1 MKKHISIRVPW
12 HDNNWNGAICSQ
24 PQNNPFCTMLSN
36 ISQSK
41 DTNMEQKFACKSW
54 SELGP
59 DSLPACKSENG
70 GFMNEKAYKRI
81 FKHVYSNFRGSPHYN
96 LKPTTIKVP
105 PYTIFGVPFRYMS
118 RDNAEELDLK
128 YPYFAEDE
136 IVSDKIKWVYGAQR
150 QFDILNWFVSNI
162 QPDTSLTVLYCKNG
176 NPIDEECGRLII
188 GMGEIC
194 KIHKIIQYDT
204 EMTTKY
210 PAWDIDRKSVG

>member
-1 MKKHISIRVPW
+1 
-12 HDNNWNGAICSQ
+12 
-24 PQNNPFCTMLSN
+24 
-36 ISQSK
+36 
-41 DTNMEQKFACKSW
+41 
-54 SELGP
+54 
-59 DSLPACKSENG
+59 
-70 GFMNEKAYKRI
+70 
-81 FKHVYSNFRGSPHYN
+81 
-96 LKPTTIKVP
+96 
-105 PYTIFGVPFRYMS
+105 MS

-210 PAWDIDRKSVG
+210 PAWDIMMEHTIRPNLKESKGFLIPYKEYLELDDELIKDRTGKSKQTVIGEIKLSIKELDDNEKVFYELSYGCKFLRNHSMLIILSDANECIKNVIAHKLIGGDWKRQILWIDEQV